1 MHSTARRR
9 RQLAE
14 SLRRDGMITDPAW
27 LDAFRR
33 VPRHAFVPRYFL
45 SQPGGWRAVD
55 RTDEDWLD
63 HVYADQVLVTQLD
76 GDPLAWER
84 ARRQGVVRGNPTC
97 SSSMP
102 GIMAVM
108 LEELSV
114 HSGHRVLEIGT
125 GTGYNAA
132 LLSER
137 LGSSLVSTVDV
148 DEQLVRL
155 ASERLSLCG
164 YHPAVEVQDGA
175 DGFPAGA
182 PYDRVLCTCA
192 VSEVPVAWLEQ
203 ATRGA
208 IVVTTL
214 NRPIGAG
221 LVRLIVMPGPVAR
234 GRVLSR
240 DGRFM
245 PLRAHRLPDPVS
257 LPEIS
262 GPVRAT
268 DLSAEVVL
276 HPSSRFEFFAGLA
289 LPGVVPVFRG
299 EDAFLLHSDGSWA
312 RVTTH
317 ADRTTVTQGGPRR
330 LWDLTEAAHRQ
341 WTALGKPARQRFGM
355 TVTPQHQ
362 EFWLDDP
369 DGDHR
374 WPLH

>member
-9 RQLAE
+9 HHLAE

-45 SQPGGWRAVD
+45 SRRGGWRAVD

-76 GDPLAWER
+76 GDPHAWER
-84 ARRQGVVRGNPTC
+84 ARREGVVRGNPTC

-114 HSGHRVLEIGT
+114 HAGHRVLEIGT

-148 DEQLVRL
+148 DEELVRL
-155 ASERLSLCG
+155 AAERLSLCG
-164 YHPAVEVQDGA
+164 YHPAVAFRDGA
-175 DGFPAGA
+175 EGFPARA
-182 PYDRVLCTCA
+182 PFDRVLCTCA

-203 ATRGA
+203 TTPGG

-221 LVRLIVMPGPVAR
+221 LVRLIVLPGSVAR
-234 GRVLSR
+234 GRILRR

-245 PLRAHRLPDPVS
+245 PLRAHRLADPVS

-262 GPVRAT
+262 GPVRPTELTT
-268 DLSAEVVL
+268 DMVL

-289 LPGVVPVFRG
+289 LPKVVPVLRG
-299 EDAFLLHSDGSWA
+299 DDAFLLHGDGSWA
-312 RVTTH
+312 RVATH
-317 ADRTTVTQGGPRR
+317 AGRTLVAQGGPRR
-330 LWDLTEAAHRQ
+330 LWNLAEAAHRL
-341 WTALGKPARQRFGM
+341 WTSLGKPGRERFGL
-355 TVTPQHQ
+355 TVTPGQQ
-362 EFWLDDP
+362 EIWLDDP

-374 WPLH
+374 WPLA